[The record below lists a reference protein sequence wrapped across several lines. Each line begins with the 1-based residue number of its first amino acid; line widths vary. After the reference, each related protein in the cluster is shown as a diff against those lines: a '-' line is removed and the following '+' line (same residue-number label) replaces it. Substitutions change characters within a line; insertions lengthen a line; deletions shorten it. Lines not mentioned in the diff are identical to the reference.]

1 MSGYY
6 TPTGNPINGQPGDA
20 TVIAAEFD
28 DIGDAFDKLP
38 SLPGTANAAVVM
50 NGAGTALTATAGTLA
65 IAGGIAQT
73 GAYVVTLA
81 ASATVTLTLP
91 AVSGTLA
98 TLAGTE
104 TLTNK
109 TLTSPTLVTP
119 ALGTPAS
126 GVLTN
131 CTGTA
136 TGLSVGSAAT
146 LTTPRAIYGNNF
158 DGSAALTQVIASTY
172 GGTGNGF
179 TKFTGPTTAERTFT
193 LPDASATI
201 LTAAS
206 SSTVSV
212 GYPVTS
218 YNGGTVSSGTFTAT
232 ATNAG
237 LQYYTNNGAHTLA
250 APSSDCTILIL
261 ITNGASAGTITFSG
275 FTVSSSTGD
284 TLTTVNAARFVI
296 SIVRV
301 NSISTY
307 LIKAI
312 T

>member
-1 MSGYY
+1 MLIEDGFDLL
-6 TPTGNPINGQPGDA
+6 PT
-20 TVIAAEFD
+20 
-28 DIGDAFDKLP
+28 
-38 SLPGTANAAVVM
+38 LPGTASTAVIL
-50 NGAGTALTATAGTLA
+50 NEGGTGFTTT
-65 IAGGIAQT
+65 T
-73 GAYVVTLA
+73 GALALAGNFTTTGAFNTTLIQQ
-81 ASATVTLTLP
+81 ATVSLTLP
-91 AVSGTLA
+91 PTSGTLLLTTGSGASLTGITAGQISGLASVA
-98 TLAGTE
+98 TSGSASDLSTGTLPAARMSGSYTGITGVG
-104 TLTNK
+104 TLTAGVWNG
-109 TLTSPTLVTP
+109 TIITS
-119 ALGTPAS
+119 A
-126 GVLTN
+126 
-131 CTGTA
+131 
-136 TGLSVGSAAT
+136 
-146 LTTPRAIYGNNF
+146 
-158 DGSAALTQVIASTY
+158 Y

-179 TKFTGPTTAERTFT
+179 TKFSGPTTTERTFT

-212 GYPVTS
+212 GYPVTA